1 MVQQS
6 SFQTVLKWLLLVQ
19 SLFLWQT
26 LYFKCR
32 HKIVEAKFLS
42 NGVSDV
48 PDESRLVQYILSI
61 YKEEG
66 TDNINVKA
74 SYNIVEF

>member
-1 MVQQS
+1 MAS
-6 SFQTVLKWLLLVQ
+6 KKKTKRPELKCN
-19 SLFLWQT
+19 SNPIFSCGRPYT
-26 LYFKCR
+26 LKCR

-48 PDESRLVQYILSI
+48 LDESRLVQYILSI

-66 TDNINVKA
+66 TDSTVH
-74 SYNIVEF
+74 